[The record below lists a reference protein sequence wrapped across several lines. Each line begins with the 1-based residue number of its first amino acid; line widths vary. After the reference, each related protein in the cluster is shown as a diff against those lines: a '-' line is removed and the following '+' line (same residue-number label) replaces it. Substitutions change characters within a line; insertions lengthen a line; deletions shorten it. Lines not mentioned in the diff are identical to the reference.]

1 MAPKTMVHFD
11 LQRQVEELQNELE
24 RTRKELKKLQEEAE
38 SDVDTLD
45 IFAPPPDKKGYMFQ
59 WQDRSIGWG
68 GTKWSLLF
76 VSLERGRIACYQ
88 SHMDEAPVS
97 VLTLRGCAV
106 QDEGR
111 KVDRKYKEKK
121 SKKGGEDS
129 KDAADEPRFFHVFG
143 IFHRPESYSDS
154 DQGLEKYESSTML
167 PLLRFSTT
175 SLAEKNMWMDLIS
188 QTCAYCETEHFM
200 ADEAAREAEKSRQ
213 REQQAK
219 MAVAMPGASQG
230 TLPPLYFAP
239 AVPEL
244 QKMQRR
250 RSVAKMPMSSS
261 YRSVAKVQDADK
273 KEAQYPP
280 SKPMHVKAAPS
291 YLSSEAPVQNYRGL
305 FNLAMIMLIVSN
317 FRLIV
322 DTIRLHG
329 LALFQVKSYLER
341 LSQHYAEDPWR
352 EFPFVSGFLL
362 LQGFIAIGF
371 VVEWLLSRNKLSET
385 LGMTLHSVNSHATL
399 LAPIS
404 IVWYHIDSP
413 VVGACLL
420 LNAAITW
427 MKLISYSLANE
438 DYRRAIK
445 SGDVHA
451 IEASLALLTNLEP
464 EDTDISYPR

>member
-1 MAPKTMVHFD
+1 MAPQTVRLD
-11 LQRQVEELQNELE
+11 LERQVEELQNELA
-24 RTRKELKKLQEEAE
+24 RTRQELEKLRDEAE
-38 SDVDTLD
+38 LDGEARDV
-45 IFAPPPDKKGYMFQ
+45 FAPPPDKKGYMFQ

-88 SHMDEAPVS
+88 SHMDESPVS

-106 QDEGR
+106 LDEGR
-111 KVDRKYKEKK
+111 KINRKYKEKK
-121 SKKGGEDS
+121 GN
-129 KDAADEPRFFHVFG
+129 KDVGDEPGFFHVFG
-143 IFHRPESYSDS
+143 IFHRPFSDS
-154 DQGLEKYESSTML
+154 DSDHSLEKYESSTMH

-175 SLAEKNMWMDLIS
+175 SLAEKVMWMDLIS
-188 QTCAYCETEHFM
+188 QTCAYCETELFM
-200 ADEAAREAEKSRQ
+200 ADEAAREAEKIMQ

-239 AVPEL
+239 AIPEL
-244 QKMQRR
+244 QKMKRR
-250 RSVAKMPMSSS
+250 PSFSKMPKSSS
-261 YRSVAKVQDADK
+261 FLSVAKVQDADK

-317 FRLIV
+317 FRIIV
-322 DTIRLHG
+322 DTIKLHG
-329 LALFQVKSYLER
+329 LALFHVRSYVEH
-341 LSQHYAEDPWR
+341 LSRHYAEDPWR

-362 LQGFIAIGF
+362 LQVFIAIAF

-385 LGMTLHSVNSHATL
+385 LGMTLHNVNSHATL
-399 LAPIS
+399 LAPMS

-413 VVGACLL
+413 LVGGVLL
-420 LNAAITW
+420 LNATITW

-464 EDTDISYPR
+464 EDTDIYYPR